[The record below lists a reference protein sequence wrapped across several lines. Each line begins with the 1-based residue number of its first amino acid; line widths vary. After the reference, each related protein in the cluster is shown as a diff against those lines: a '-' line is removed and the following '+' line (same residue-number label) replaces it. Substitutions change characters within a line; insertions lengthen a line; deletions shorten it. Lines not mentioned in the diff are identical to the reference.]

1 MNNKYTD
8 LFEEYT
14 FNNGQTINTRFALAP
29 MINNGSTLAGYIT
42 EEDN

>member
-14 FNNGQTINTRFALAP
+14 FNNGETINTRFALAV
-29 MINNGSTLAGYIT
+29 TLGVILHLF
-42 EEDN
+42 